1 MRFLLVVA
9 TFIFSVSAFSQ
20 EKVIYKYKKYEE
32 INLGEIK
39 VEGELGAPGE
49 ITVSERYLRKFKNK
63 LPSKPNFHFEMMRG
77 LEKIR

>member
-1 MRFLLVVA
+1 MRIYILVLTFL
-9 TFIFSVSAFSQ
+9 FSFTTLAQ
-20 EKVIYKYKKYEE
+20 EKVVYKYKKYEE

-63 LPSKPNFHFEMMRG
+63 LPSKPNFHFEMMRR